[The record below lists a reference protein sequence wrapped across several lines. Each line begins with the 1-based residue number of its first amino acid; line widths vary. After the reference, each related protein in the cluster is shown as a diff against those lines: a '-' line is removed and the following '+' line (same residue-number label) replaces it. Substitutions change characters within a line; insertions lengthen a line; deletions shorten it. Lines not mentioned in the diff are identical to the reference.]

1 MSEQYEFELS
11 LYEFLTF
18 VHTERERVIGF
29 RKEETFGVIGS

>member
-18 VHTERERVIGF
+18 VHTERERELLGSG
-29 RKEETFGVIGS
+29 RKRPLE